1 MGRNC
6 RNKGSRCRDPTRA
19 GCHGGGGG
27 RGRGLWPV
35 AGGGVPVHN
44 QHEDQ
49 ALRLGRGNLSRVCGG
64 SPRSHSAQPGPLDV
78 MVTGVKINSLDQ
90 LAYIFSFSFQHNMK
104 NFTAR
109 C

>member
-1 MGRNC
+1 M
-6 RNKGSRCRDPTRA
+6 
-19 GCHGGGGG
+19 
-27 RGRGLWPV
+27 

-78 MVTGVKINSLDQ
+78 MVTGVKSNSLDQ